1 MKRNLQ
7 LMLCL
12 LTCFAISFAQ
22 DDSQDLLPEEKL
34 TEVVI
39 SSSRLEIPLSQN
51 SHSIQIISADQIKQ
65 SGATNVVDLFQQV
78 AGVDIRRRGAGATQ
92 ADLYIRGG
100 TFDQTLLLIDGI
112 KMEDA
117 QTGHHTLNF
126 IPPPEVIQ
134 RIEIVKGPAA
144 RTFGQ
149 NAFTGAINIITK
161 KDIAESI
168 SIGLQQGSYDQ
179 TNGNI
184 MLGSS
189 NEKTSVI
196 GFASK
201 NTSDG
206 YRYNTDYDQNHIF
219 VKSTFFK
226 HKTPFDL
233 ITSFSSRKFGGN
245 GFYANPDAIDQ
256 YEETQASLVA
266 LSTRINKGEWIFKP
280 KIYWRRGQDMYEFI
294 RGKPEIYRNLHI
306 TNKVGVAFDTSLI
319 SDLGNVGMG
328 FDISRV
334 AISSNNLGERER
346 TLVNLFIEHRFYLLD
361 KLIDITQG
369 LAANY
374 YSDFKW
380 NAFPGID
387 LGLNLSPNFKLY
399 SNLGFTYRVPTF
411 TDLYYTD
418 RTTTGNADL
427 IPEEAFSKEVGM
439 RLTQPS
445 YSLSVAYFDRSS
457 SNLIDYVKK
466 TDTALWKAENIQRLD
481 THGIDFE
488 FSTNFEFKA
497 IMHRLK
503 IGYSY
508 LENSLRDITF
518 DFSKYIINNALKHH
532 WVTSYN
538 TTIFEKITIALV
550 YKYAERTGGDSY
562 RVLDFNGQWNLKPFE
577 LSVSF
582 NNILNEVYSE
592 TNLIPMPKGNGLF
605 GVRYTF

>member
-7 LMLCL
+7 SMLCL
-12 LTCFAISFAQ
+12 LLCFAISFAQ

-51 SHSIQIISADQIKQ
+51 SHTIQIISADQIKQ
-65 SGATNVVDLFQQV
+65 SGVTNVIDLLQQV
-78 AGVDIRRRGAGATQ
+78 AGIDIRRRGAGSAQ

-161 KDIAESI
+161 KEIAKSF
-168 SIGLQQGSYDQ
+168 SLGLQQGSYDQ

-196 GFASK
+196 VFGSK

-219 VKSTFFK
+219 IKSTFFK
-226 HKTPFDL
+226 HKTPLDL

-256 YEETQASLVA
+256 YEETQASLIA
-266 LSTRINKGEWIFKP
+266 LSTRVNKGEWIFKP
-280 KIYWRRGQDMYEFI
+280 KIYWRRGQDMYEFV

-306 TNKVGVAFDTSLI
+306 TNKVGVAFDASLI

-328 FDISRV
+328 FDVSRI

-387 LGLNLSPNFKLY
+387 LGLNFSPNFKLY
-399 SNLGFTYRVPTF
+399 SSLGFTYRVPTF

-427 IPEEAFSKEVGM
+427 LPEEAFSKEVGM
-439 RLTQPS
+439 RLTQSS

-481 THGIDFE
+481 TQGIDFE
-488 FSTNFEFKA
+488 FSTNFQFKA
-497 IMHRLK
+497 INHRLK

-518 DFSKYIINNALKHH
+518 DFSKYVINNALKHH
-532 WVTSYN
+532 WVTSYS
-538 TTIFEKITIALV
+538 TTIFEEITTALV
-550 YKYAERTGGDSY
+550 YKYAERTGGNSY
-562 RVLDFNGQWNLKPFE
+562 RVLDFNAQWNLKPFE

>member
-7 LMLCL
+7 SMLCL
-12 LTCFAISFAQ
+12 LICFAISFAQ

-51 SHSIQIISADQIKQ
+51 SHTIQIISADQIKQ
-65 SGATNVVDLFQQV
+65 SGVTNVIDLLQQV
-78 AGVDIRRRGAGATQ
+78 AGIDIRRRGAGSAQ

-161 KDIAESI
+161 KEIAKSF
-168 SIGLQQGSYDQ
+168 SLGLQQGSYDQ

-196 GFASK
+196 VFGSK

-219 VKSTFFK
+219 IKSTFFK
-226 HKTPFDL
+226 HKIPLDL

-256 YEETQASLVA
+256 YEETQASLIA
-266 LSTRINKGEWIFKP
+266 LSTRVNKGEWIFKP
-280 KIYWRRGQDMYEFI
+280 KIYWRRGQDMYEFV

-306 TNKVGVAFDTSLI
+306 TNKVGVAFDASLI

-328 FDISRV
+328 FDVSRV

-369 LAANY
+369 LTANY

-387 LGLNLSPNFKLY
+387 LGLNFSPNFKLY
-399 SNLGFTYRVPTF
+399 SSLGFTYRVPTF

-427 IPEEAFSKEVGM
+427 LPEEAFSKEVGM
-439 RLTQPS
+439 RLTQSS

-481 THGIDFE
+481 TQGIDFE

-497 IMHRLK
+497 IKHRLK

-518 DFSKYIINNALKHH
+518 DFSKYVINNALKHH
-532 WVTSYN
+532 WVTSYS
-538 TTIFEKITIALV
+538 TTIFEEITTALV
-550 YKYAERTGGDSY
+550 YKYAERTGGNSY
-562 RVLDFNGQWNLKPFE
+562 RVLDFNAQWNLKPFE

>member
-7 LMLCL
+7 SMLCL
-12 LTCFAISFAQ
+12 LICFAISFAQ

-34 TEVVI
+34 TEVEI

-51 SHSIQIISADQIKQ
+51 SHTIQIISADQIKQ
-65 SGATNVVDLFQQV
+65 SGVTNVVDLLQQF
-78 AGVDIRRRGAGATQ
+78 AGIDIRRRGVGSAQ

-161 KDIAESI
+161 KEIAKSF
-168 SIGLQQGSYDQ
+168 SLGLQQGSYDQ

-196 GFASK
+196 VFGSK

-226 HKTPFDL
+226 HKTPLDL

-256 YEETQASLVA
+256 YEETQASLIA
-266 LSTRINKGEWIFKP
+266 LSTRVNKGEWIFKP
-280 KIYWRRGQDMYEFI
+280 KIYWRRGQDMYEFV

-306 TNKVGVAFDTSLI
+306 TNKVGVAFDASLI
-319 SDLGNVGMG
+319 SDLGNIGMG
-328 FDISRV
+328 FDVSRV

-399 SNLGFTYRVPTF
+399 SSLGFTYRVPTF

-427 IPEEAFSKEVGM
+427 LPEEAFSKEVGM
-439 RLTQPS
+439 RLTQSS

-481 THGIDFE
+481 TQGIDFE

-497 IMHRLK
+497 IKHHLK

-518 DFSKYIINNALKHH
+518 DFSKYVINNALKHH
-532 WVTSYN
+532 WVTSYS
-538 TTIFEKITIALV
+538 TTIFEEITTALV
-550 YKYAERTGGDSY
+550 YKYAERTGGNSY
-562 RVLDFNGQWNLKPFE
+562 SVLDFNVQWNLKPFE

>member
-7 LMLCL
+7 SMLCL
-12 LTCFAISFAQ
+12 LLCFAISFAQ

-51 SHSIQIISADQIKQ
+51 SHTIQIISADQIKQ
-65 SGATNVVDLFQQV
+65 SGVTNVIDLLQQV
-78 AGVDIRRRGAGATQ
+78 AGIDIRRRGAGSAQ

-161 KDIAESI
+161 KEIAKSF
-168 SIGLQQGSYDQ
+168 SLGLQQGSYDQ

-196 GFASK
+196 VFGSK

-219 VKSTFFK
+219 IKSTFFK
-226 HKTPFDL
+226 HKTPLDL

-256 YEETQASLVA
+256 YEETQASLIA
-266 LSTRINKGEWIFKP
+266 LSTRVNKGEWIFKP
-280 KIYWRRGQDMYEFI
+280 KIYWRRGQDMYEFV

-306 TNKVGVAFDTSLI
+306 TNKVGVAFDASLI

-328 FDISRV
+328 FDVSRV

-387 LGLNLSPNFKLY
+387 LGLNFSPNFKLY
-399 SNLGFTYRVPTF
+399 SSLGFTYRVPTF

-427 IPEEAFSKEVGM
+427 LPEEAFSKEVGM
-439 RLTQPS
+439 RLTQSS

-481 THGIDFE
+481 TQGIDFE
-488 FSTNFEFKA
+488 FSTSFQFKA
-497 IMHRLK
+497 IKHRLK

-518 DFSKYIINNALKHH
+518 DFSKYVINNALKHH
-532 WVTSYN
+532 WVTSYS
-538 TTIFEKITIALV
+538 TTIFEKITTALV
-550 YKYAERTGGDSY
+550 YKYAERTGGNSY
-562 RVLDFNGQWNLKPFE
+562 RVLDFNAQWNLKPFE

-592 TNLIPMPKGNGLF
+592 TNLIPMPKGNALF

>member
-1 MKRNLQ
+1 
-7 LMLCL
+7 MLCL

-65 SGATNVVDLFQQV
+65 SGVTNVVDLLQQV
-78 AGVDIRRRGAGATQ
+78 AGIDIRRRGAGGAQ

-161 KDIAESI
+161 KDIAKSI
-168 SIGLQQGSYDQ
+168 SLGLQQGSYDQ

-184 MLGSS
+184 RLGSS
-189 NEKTSVI
+189 NEKTNVI

-219 VKSTFFK
+219 IKSTFFK
-226 HKTPFDL
+226 HKTPLDL

-266 LSTRINKGEWIFKP
+266 LSTRVNKEEWIFKP
-280 KIYWRRGQDMYEFI
+280 KIYWRRGQDMYEFV

-306 TNKVGVAFDTSLI
+306 TNKVGVAFDASVI

-328 FDISRV
+328 FDFSRV

-346 TLVNLFIEHRFYLLD
+346 TLMNLFIEHRFYLLD

-387 LGLNLSPNFKLY
+387 LGLNLSSNFKLY

-427 IPEEAFSKEVGM
+427 LPEEAFSKEVGM

-481 THGIDFE
+481 TQGIDFE

-497 IMHRLK
+497 IKHRLK

-518 DFSKYIINNALKHH
+518 DFSKYVINNALKHH
-532 WVTSYN
+532 WVTSYS
-538 TTIFEKITIALV
+538 TTIFEKITTALV
-550 YKYAERTGGDSY
+550 YKYAERTGGNSY
-562 RVLDFNGQWNLKPFE
+562 RVLDFNAQWNLKPFE

>member
-7 LMLCL
+7 SMLCL
-12 LTCFAISFAQ
+12 LICFAISFAQ

-51 SHSIQIISADQIKQ
+51 SHTIQIISADQIKQ
-65 SGATNVVDLFQQV
+65 SGVTNVIDLLQQV
-78 AGVDIRRRGAGATQ
+78 AGIDIRRRGAGSAQ

-161 KDIAESI
+161 KEIAKSF
-168 SIGLQQGSYDQ
+168 SLGLQQGSYDQ

-196 GFASK
+196 VFGSK

-219 VKSTFFK
+219 IKSTFFK
-226 HKTPFDL
+226 HKIPLDL

-256 YEETQASLVA
+256 YEETQASLIA
-266 LSTRINKGEWIFKP
+266 LSTRVNKGEWIFKP
-280 KIYWRRGQDMYEFI
+280 KIYWRRGQDMYEFV

-306 TNKVGVAFDTSLI
+306 TNKVGVAFDASLI

-328 FDISRV
+328 FDVSRV

-387 LGLNLSPNFKLY
+387 LGLNFSPNFKLY
-399 SNLGFTYRVPTF
+399 SSLGFTYRVPTF

-427 IPEEAFSKEVGM
+427 LPEEAFSKEVGM
-439 RLTQPS
+439 RLTQSS

-481 THGIDFE
+481 TQGIDFE
-488 FSTNFEFKA
+488 FSTNFQFKA
-497 IMHRLK
+497 IKHRLK

-518 DFSKYIINNALKHH
+518 DFSKYVINNALKHH
-532 WVTSYN
+532 WVTSYS
-538 TTIFEKITIALV
+538 TTIFEEITTALV
-550 YKYAERTGGDSY
+550 YKYAERTGGNSY
-562 RVLDFNGQWNLKPFE
+562 RVLDFNAQWNLKPFE

>member
-65 SGATNVVDLFQQV
+65 SGVTNVVDLLQQV
-78 AGVDIRRRGAGATQ
+78 AGIDIRRRGVGAAQ

-100 TFDQTLLLIDGI
+100 TFDQTILLIDGI

-126 IPPPEVIQ
+126 IPPPEVIE

-161 KDIAESI
+161 KDIAKSI
-168 SIGLQQGSYDQ
+168 SLGLQQGSYDQ

-219 VKSTFFK
+219 IKSTFFK
-226 HKTPFDL
+226 HKLPLDL

-266 LSTRINKGEWIFKP
+266 LSTRVNKGEWIFKP
-280 KIYWRRGQDMYEFI
+280 KIYWRRGQDMYEFV

-306 TNKVGVAFDTSLI
+306 TNKVGVAFDASVI

-346 TLVNLFIEHRFYLLD
+346 TLMNLFIEHRFYLLD

-427 IPEEAFSKEVGM
+427 LPEEAFSKEVGM

-481 THGIDFE
+481 TQGIDFE

-497 IMHRLK
+497 IKHRLK

-518 DFSKYIINNALKHH
+518 DFSKYVINNALKHH

-538 TTIFEKITIALV
+538 TTIFEKITTALV
-550 YKYAERTGGDSY
+550 YKYAERTGGNSY
-562 RVLDFNGQWNLKPFE
+562 RVLDFNAQWNLKPFE

>member
-65 SGATNVVDLFQQV
+65 SGATNVVDLLQQV
-78 AGVDIRRRGAGATQ
+78 AGIDIRRRGAGGAQ

-161 KDIAESI
+161 KDIAKSI
-168 SIGLQQGSYDQ
+168 SLGLQQGSYDQ

-219 VKSTFFK
+219 IKSTFFK
-226 HKTPFDL
+226 HKTPLDL

-266 LSTRINKGEWIFKP
+266 LSTRVNKEEWIFKP
-280 KIYWRRGQDMYEFI
+280 KIYWRRGQDMYEFV

-306 TNKVGVAFDTSLI
+306 TNKVGVAFDASVI

-328 FDISRV
+328 FDFSRV

-346 TLVNLFIEHRFYLLD
+346 TLMNLFIEHRFYLLD

-427 IPEEAFSKEVGM
+427 LPEEAFSKEVGM

-481 THGIDFE
+481 TQGIDFE

-497 IMHRLK
+497 IKHRLK

-518 DFSKYIINNALKHH
+518 DFSKYVINNALKHH

-538 TTIFEKITIALV
+538 TTIFEKITTALV
-550 YKYAERTGGDSY
+550 YKYAERTGGNSY
-562 RVLDFNGQWNLKPFE
+562 RVLDFNAQWNLKPFE

>member
-1 MKRNLQ
+1 MIKTIF
-7 LMLCL
+7 L
-12 LTCFAISFAQ
+12 LNRLFLSTK
-22 DDSQDLLPEEKL
+22 LPL
-34 TEVVI
+34 
-39 SSSRLEIPLSQN
+39 
-51 SHSIQIISADQIKQ
+51 
-65 SGATNVVDLFQQV
+65 
-78 AGVDIRRRGAGATQ
+78 
-92 ADLYIRGG
+92 
-100 TFDQTLLLIDGI
+100 
-112 KMEDA
+112 
-117 QTGHHTLNF
+117 
-126 IPPPEVIQ
+126 
-134 RIEIVKGPAA
+134 
-144 RTFGQ
+144 
-149 NAFTGAINIITK
+149 
-161 KDIAESI
+161 
-168 SIGLQQGSYDQ
+168 
-179 TNGNI
+179 
-184 MLGSS
+184 
-189 NEKTSVI
+189 
-196 GFASK
+196 
-201 NTSDG
+201 
-206 YRYNTDYDQNHIF
+206 
-219 VKSTFFK
+219 
-226 HKTPFDL
+226 DL

-266 LSTRINKGEWIFKP
+266 LSTRVNKGEWIFKP
-280 KIYWRRGQDMYEFI
+280 KIYWRRGQDMYEFV

-306 TNKVGVAFDTSLI
+306 TNKVGVAFDASVI

-328 FDISRV
+328 FDVSRV

-427 IPEEAFSKEVGM
+427 LPEEAFSKEVGM

-481 THGIDFE
+481 TQGIDFE

-497 IMHRLK
+497 IKHRLK

-518 DFSKYIINNALKHH
+518 DFSKYVINNALKHH
-532 WVTSYN
+532 WVTSYS
-538 TTIFEKITIALV
+538 TTIFEKITTALV
-550 YKYAERTGGDSY
+550 YKYAERTGGNSY
-562 RVLDFNGQWNLKPFE
+562 RVLDFNAQWNLKPFE